1 MASTGALARP
11 ATRIRWEIALLLGF
25 GILINYFDRVALSVS
40 QDPLHKEFGIG
51 PAEFGLLSATFFWVY
66 ALCQIPI
73 GIVLDRFGV
82 VLIGR
87 IGAFLWGIAAVM
99 SAIAPSFAFLNVA
112 RGFLGVAEAPAFP
125 ANAKATSYWF
135 PNSERGLATSI
146 FDAAA
151 KASNVLAVPI
161 IAFVV
166 VTYGW
171 REAFFFTAALSFL
184 YFLIYFVFYRNPS
197 KHSRVSPSEYQYIV
211 QGGAQP
217 EGLSPTKN
225 EGARLG
231 YLLSKTKVWGL
242 TIGFSAYGYLF
253 GLLIT
258 WLPSYLKS
266 TFHESLIGSAGF
278 AAIPWAVA
286 TVTDIAIGG
295 FLVDYLIQK
304 GYDSNR
310 VRKTILI
317 AGMVLGLAI
326 VGAAFTKDIHVAII
340 WVSIAL
346 GGVAFSAPVGWSIP
360 GLISPKGSVGTIGGI
375 MNCFNNLANAAAP
388 IATGI
393 IVQQT
398 GSFQLALSTAGI
410 VLAIGIVSY
419 WFVLGKIE
427 PIPDPA

>member
-1 MASTGALARP
+1 MASAAALPRP

-40 QDPLHKEFGIG
+40 QEPLHKEFGIG

-66 ALCQIPI
+66 ALCQIPV
-73 GIVLDRFGV
+73 GIILDRFGV

-87 IGAFLWGIAAVM
+87 IGAFFWGIAAVL

-135 PNSERGLATSI
+135 PNVERGLATSI

-151 KASNVLAVPI
+151 KFSNVIAVPI

-166 VTYGW
+166 FSYGW
-171 REAFFFTAALSFL
+171 RVAFFFTAGLSFF
-184 YFLIYFVFYRNPS
+184 YFIIYFFFYRNPS
-197 KHSRVSPSEYQYIV
+197 KHARVSPSEYRYIV
-211 QGGAQP
+211 EGGAQP
-217 EGLSPTKN
+217 EGLSATTN

-231 YLLSKTKVWGL
+231 YLLSKSKVWGL

-266 TFHESLIGSAGF
+266 TFHTSLLGSAGY

-295 FLVDYLIQK
+295 FLVDYLIRK
-304 GYDSNR
+304 GYDSTR
-310 VRKTILI
+310 VRKSILI

-326 VGAAFTKDIHVAII
+326 VGAAFTKDINVAIV

-398 GSFQLALSTAGI
+398 GSFTLALSTAGV
-410 VLAIGIVSY
+410 VLVIGIISY

-427 PIPDPA
+427 PIPEPA

>member
-1 MASTGALARP
+1 MATAAALPRP

-66 ALCQIPI
+66 ALCQIPVGLI
-73 GIVLDRFGV
+73 LDRFGV
-82 VLIGR
+82 VVIGR
-87 IGAFLWGIAAVM
+87 VGAFLWGIAALL

-112 RGFLGVAEAPAFP
+112 RGALGIAEAPAFP

-135 PNSERGLATSI
+135 PNTERGLATSI

-151 KASNVLAVPI
+151 KFSNVIAVPI

-166 VTYGW
+166 YSYGW
-171 REAFFFTAALSFL
+171 REAFYFTAALSFL
-184 YFLIYFVFYRNPS
+184 YFVIYYFFYRNPS
-197 KHSRVSPSEYQYIV
+197 QHKRVSPSEYQYIV

-217 EGLSPTKN
+217 EGRSTATN
-225 EGARLG
+225 EGAQLG
-231 YLLSKTKVWGL
+231 YLLSRSKVWGL

-258 WLPSYLKS
+258 WLPSYLKN
-266 TFHESLIGSAGF
+266 TFHTSLLGSAGY

-295 FLVDYLIQK
+295 FLVDYLIRK
-304 GYDSNR
+304 GYDSTR

-326 VGAAFTKDIHVAII
+326 VGAAYTTNINVAIV

-388 IATGI
+388 IATGF

-398 GSFQLALSTAGI
+398 GSFTLALSTAGV
-410 VLAIGIVSY
+410 VLVIGIISY
-419 WFVLGKIE
+419 WFILGRIE

>member
-1 MASTGALARP
+1 MTDARAAKRP
-11 ATRIRWEIALLLGF
+11 NGNVRWQIALLLGF
-25 GILINYFDRVALSVS
+25 GILINYFDRVALSVA

-51 PAEFGLLSATFFWVY
+51 PVEFGILSATFFWVY

-73 GIVLDRFGV
+73 GVVLDRFGV

-87 IGAFLWGIAAVM
+87 IGAFFWAVAAVG
-99 SAIAPSFAFLNVA
+99 SAIAPNFAFLNVA
-112 RGFLGVAEAPAFP
+112 RGFLGVTEAPAFP

-135 PNSERGLATSI
+135 PDRERGLATSI

-151 KASNVLAVPI
+151 KASNVVAVPV
-161 IAFVV
+161 IAWIVAV
-166 VTYGW
+166 SGW
-171 REAFFFTAALSFL
+171 REAFFFTAALSFV
-184 YFLIYFVFYRNPS
+184 YFIAYLVFYRNPS
-197 KHSRVSPSEYQYIV
+197 QMKRLSADEYDYIKM
-211 QGGAQP
+211 GGAQA
-217 EGLSPTKN
+217 EGLAATKH

-231 YLLSKTKVWGL
+231 YLLTRTKVWGL

-258 WLPSYLKS
+258 WLPGYLKN
-266 TFHESLIGSAGF
+266 TFHTSLVGSAGY

-286 TVTDIAIGG
+286 TVTDIVIGG
-295 FLVDYLIQK
+295 WLVDTLIQR
-304 GYDSNR
+304 GYNATV
-310 VRKTILI
+310 VRQTILI

-326 VGAAFTKDIHVAII
+326 IGAAFTTDINVAIVY
-340 WVSIAL
+340 VSIAL

-360 GLISPKGSVGTIGGI
+360 GLISPKGSVGTVGGI

-388 IATGI
+388 IATGF
-393 IVQQT
+393 IVAKT

-419 WFVLGKIE
+419 VFVLGRIE
-427 PIPDPA
+427 PIPEPA